1 MSDATKIWIGLFLS
15 LFTFAMGSFISRN
28 AADERE
34 IHRWVEKVEMMTFE
48 NAKSIIRILAAM
60 DMHEERE
67 HREEP

>member
-15 LFTFAMGSFISRN
+15 LFTFAMGTFISRN

-34 IHRWVEKVEMMTFE
+34 THRWVEKVEMMTFE
-48 NAKSIIRILAAM
+48 NSKAIIRIFAAM
-60 DMHEERE
+60 DMHEEKE